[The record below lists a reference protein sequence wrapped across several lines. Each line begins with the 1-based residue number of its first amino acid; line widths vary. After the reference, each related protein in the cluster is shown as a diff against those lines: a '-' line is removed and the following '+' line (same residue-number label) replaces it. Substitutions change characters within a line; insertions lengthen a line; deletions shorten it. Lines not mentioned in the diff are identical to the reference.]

1 MNNTKQIEVLG
12 SDENIYTIVSERVGY
27 DTTELSIIPCK
38 VKVDSDYYCST
49 NVNLHKDIVEQYI
62 ESIKQIYAPE
72 IYKISMIHHTLNSK
86 QVNNYFDYL
95 NVLQQINPILSELLH
110 K

>member
-1 MNNTKQIEVLG
+1 MSKPIYITG
-12 SDENIYTIVSERVGY
+12 SDGNQYIIESEQIGY
-27 DTTELSIIPCK
+27 GTLELSLITSKARI
-38 VKVDSDYYCST
+38 DNGIHLDNS
-49 NVNLHKDIVEQYI
+49 NLPKDLVEQYI
-62 ESIKQIYAPE
+62 ASIKRVYAPE